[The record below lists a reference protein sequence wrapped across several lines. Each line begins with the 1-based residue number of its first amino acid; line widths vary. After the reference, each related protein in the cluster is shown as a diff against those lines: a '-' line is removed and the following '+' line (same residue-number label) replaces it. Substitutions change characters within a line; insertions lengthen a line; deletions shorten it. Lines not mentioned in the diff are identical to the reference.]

1 VITEGTIRV
10 AVVVPCYDDGATLPD
25 TIGSI
30 EEPEPV
36 ELVVVDDG
44 SRDPQTRDLLAQLE
58 RDGVR
63 VVRHERNRGLP
74 EARMTG
80 VRATKAPYL
89 FPLDSDD
96 CAVPGVLS
104 RMADALDRRPDA
116 AVCYGDY
123 LEFGRKDLVRAVP
136 DSIDPYRIAYTNE
149 YPAAALFR
157 RDVLERLGG
166 WNGELGLPSYED
178 WHLWMK
184 LAEEGRAGVHLGR
197 GQLTYRRR
205 LHSDGPPRLLDLGKE
220 QHVDLYRQLQAH
232 HAELFGRLPEHRRAS
247 ALSPPRKLLY
257 PIVYG
262 GRRRLRFERRV
273 KRLLDRIGV
282 WTLRR

>member
-1 VITEGTIRV
+1 MISEGTIRI
-10 AVVVPCYDDGATLPD
+10 AVIVPCYDDGATLPD
-25 TIGSI
+25 TIASI
-30 EEPEPV
+30 EEPEQV

-44 SRDPQTRDLLAQLE
+44 SRDPQTCELLAQLE

-63 VVRHERNRGLP
+63 VVRHERNRGLVA
-74 EARMTG
+74 ARMTG
-80 VRATKAPYL
+80 VEATRAPYL

-96 CAVPGVLS
+96 CAVPGALS
-104 RMADALDRRPDA
+104 RMADALDGRPDA

-136 DSIDPYRIAYTNE
+136 EAIDPYRIAYTNE

-157 RDVLERLGG
+157 REVLERLGG

-184 LAEEGRAGVHLGR
+184 LAEQGRVGVHLGH

-205 LHSDGPPRLLDLGKE
+205 LHPEGAARLLDLGKE
-220 QHVDLYRQLQAH
+220 QHVDLYRRLRTS
-232 HAELFGRLPEHRRAS
+232 HADLFERLPEHRRRS
-247 ALSPPRKLLY
+247 DLSVPRKLLY

-262 GRRRLRFERRV
+262 GRRRLPFERRV